1 MNTER
6 ERLSAQ
12 FINQS
17 FVRKLDEGRVKEA
30 ADEGSRFIRS
40 KLRQESFAR
49 EILVPIELSPDEI
62 DRDEH
67 TDQPKK
73 IIEKE
78 PDSTATFVTF
88 KGSGQRTFFRGPR
101 YSVFFGKIESQHFM
115 KSKFELLTY
124 QNDIRK
130 ILTDNSVKDM
140 ADVEDRKFIETIDA
154 AISDAGFSQ
163 DSVTHGILS
172 VDVANTTSAD
182 LAGGGDK
189 AVSRFGGLE
198 FLRTSDGN
206 GVASDTSTDA
216 ANAPFSLQFTAQQL
230 LEGNNFVASTAIF
243 DDNSDTAIHSG
254 NASNANEVTA
264 QVPLSKELI
273 AQMFQA
279 MTAKKLPIGKML
291 MSKTTFMEALKFDYT
306 DVGND
311 IVSRHYDKGL
321 EGEDKLFGVPV
332 VTTIKND
339 IVPDNVIYLF
349 APENYLG
356 NFFLLQDAT
365 LFIKQEADMIEFWS
379 YSSPGIG
386 IGNTKGV
393 IKLSGFKSVGA

>member
-154 AISDAGFSQ
+154 AIGDAGHAFSGGVDFGLMPQ
-163 DSVTHGILS
+163 DAAA
-172 VDVANTTSAD
+172 VDVNLLNLGGQRNHPVVRMRGEEYLITAD
-182 LAGGGDK
+182 DQGA
-189 AVSRFGGLE
+189 
-198 FLRTSDGN
+198 
-206 GVASDTSTDA
+206 ASNVEAHVVNSPA
-216 ANAPFSLQFTAQQL
+216 SLQFTGQQL
-230 LEGNNFVASTAIF
+230 LEGNNFVASTALYQNAT
-243 DDNSDTAIHSG
+243 NSV
-254 NASNANEVTA
+254 ASAGEENTFQA
-264 QVPLSKELI
+264 PLSKELI

>member
-49 EILVPIELSPDEI
+49 EILQPIELSPDEI

-78 PDSTATFVTF
+78 PDSSATFVTF

-140 ADVEDRKFIETIDA
+140 ADIEDRKFIETIEASISEAAYSTNEDTLGGAIDVGDA
-154 AISDAGFSQ
+154 
-163 DSVTHGILS
+163 V
-172 VDVANTTSAD
+172 
-182 LAGGGDK
+182 
-189 AVSRFGGLE
+189 RCFGGQE
-198 FLRTSDGN
+198 FLGS
-206 GVASDTSTDA
+206 GVAVNGHAGLDIGNISRQ
-216 ANAPFSLQFTAQQL
+216 FSGEQL
-230 LEGNNFVASTAIF
+230 LRGNNFVASVAHST
-243 DDNSDTAIHSG
+243 DGGNQLDTIPDA
-254 NASNANEVTA
+254 ARA
-264 QVPLSKELI
+264 PLSKELI

-279 MTAKKLPIGKML
+279 MTSKKLPIGKML
-291 MSKTTFMEALKFDYT
+291 MTKSTFMEALKFDHT
-306 DVGND
+306 EVGND

-332 VTTIKND
+332 ITTIKND
-339 IVPDNVIYLF
+339 IINDNEIYLF

>member
-49 EILVPIELSPDEI
+49 EILQPIELSPDEI

-78 PDSTATFVTF
+78 PDSSATFVTF

-101 YSVFFGKIESQHFM
+101 YSVFFGKVESQHFM

-140 ADVEDRKFIETIDA
+140 ADVEDKKFIETIEASLSDA
-154 AISDAGFSQ
+154 APSVAGNVKSLAIGGITRTRTHLSGAVGQFDSSDLLLGNEFHA
-163 DSVTHGILS
+163 
-172 VDVANTTSAD
+172 TTNGAAD
-182 LAGGGDK
+182 QA
-189 AVSRFGGLE
+189 
-198 FLRTSDGN
+198 
-206 GVASDTSTDA
+206 
-216 ANAPFSLQFTAQQL
+216 
-230 LEGNNFVASTAIF
+230 
-243 DDNSDTAIHSG
+243 
-254 NASNANEVTA
+254 
-264 QVPLSKELI
+264 PLSKELI

-279 MTAKKLPIGKML
+279 MTSKKLPIGKML
-291 MSKTTFMEALKFDYT
+291 MTKATFMEALKFDYT

-332 VTTIKND
+332 ITTIKND
-339 IVPDNVIYLF
+339 IINDNEIYLF

>member
-30 ADEGSRFIRS
+30 QDEGSRFIRS

-49 EILVPIELSPDEI
+49 EILQPIELSPDEI

-140 ADVEDRKFIETIDA
+140 ADEEDRKFIETIEA
-154 AISDAGFSQ
+154 ALADAGPA
-163 DSVTHGILS
+163 DTGAAGAAGYVKDGLS
-172 VDVANTTSAD
+172 YLGATDDVVN
-182 LAGGGDK
+182 
-189 AVSRFGGLE
+189 
-198 FLRTSDGN
+198 
-206 GVASDTSTDA
+206 
-216 ANAPFSLQFTAQQL
+216 PQFTGAQL
-230 LEGNNFVASTAIF
+230 LSGNNFVAKV
-243 DDNSDTAIHSG
+243 SDA
-254 NASNANEVTA
+254 ADAA
-264 QVPLSKELI
+264 AAPLSKELI
-273 AQMFQA
+273 AQLFQCI
-279 MTAKKLPIGKML
+279 TSKKLPIGKML
-291 MSKTTFMEALKFDYT
+291 MTKATFMEALKFDYV

-332 VTTIKND
+332 ITTIKND
-339 IVPDNVIYLF
+339 IIPDNEIYLF

-386 IGNTKGV
+386 IGNTRGV
-393 IKLSGFKSVGA
+393 IKLSGFKSIGA

>member
-88 KGSGQRTFFRGPR
+88 KGAGQRTFFRGPR

-140 ADVEDRKFIETIDA
+140 ADVEDRKFIETIEA
-154 AISDAGFSQ
+154 ALSDAGSTA
-163 DSVTHGILS
+163 DARSTDG
-172 VDVANTTSAD
+172 ATSAD
-182 LAGGGDK
+182 GDN
-189 AVSRFGGLE
+189 VTSFGGVE
-198 FLRTSDGN
+198 FLRLENT
-206 GVASDTSTDA
+206 ALDA
-216 ANAPFSLQFTAQQL
+216 DLTGDLGSLQFTGEQL
-230 LEGNNFVASTAIF
+230 LNGNNFVARAAERDAAGASEINGQKF
-243 DDNSDTAIHSG
+243 DLGTQA
-254 NASNANEVTA
+254 
-264 QVPLSKELI
+264 PLSKELI

-279 MTAKKLPIGKML
+279 MTSKKLPIGKML
-291 MSKTTFMEALKFDYT
+291 MTKATFMEALKFDYT

-332 VTTIKND
+332 ITTIKND
-339 IVPDNVIYLF
+339 IIDDNTIYLF

>member
-73 IIEKE
+73 IFEKE

-88 KGSGQRTFFRGPR
+88 KGAGQRTFFRGPR

-140 ADVEDRKFIETIDA
+140 ADVEDRKFIETIEA
-154 AISDAGFSQ
+154 ALSDAGP
-163 DSVTHGILS
+163 
-172 VDVANTTSAD
+172 AD
-182 LAGGGDK
+182 AAAAAGVGLMKDGLAYLGDNDGGGS
-189 AVSRFGGLE
+189 V
-198 FLRTSDGN
+198 N
-206 GVASDTSTDA
+206 
-216 ANAPFSLQFTAQQL
+216 PQFTGSQL
-230 LEGNNFVASTAIF
+230 LEGNNFVAHI
-243 DDNSDTAIHSG
+243 SDADATQA
-254 NASNANEVTA
+254 A
-264 QVPLSKELI
+264 LSKELI

-279 MTAKKLPIGKML
+279 MTSKKLPIGKML
-291 MSKTTFMEALKFDYT
+291 MTKATFMEALKFDYT

-332 VTTIKND
+332 ITTIKND
-339 IVPDNVIYLF
+339 IVDDNTIYLF

>member
-17 FVRKLDEGRVKEA
+17 FVRKLEDGRVKEA

-49 EILVPIELSPDEI
+49 EILQPIELSPDEI

-78 PDSTATFVTF
+78 PDSSATFVTF

-101 YSVFFGKIESQHFM
+101 YSVFFGKVESQHFM

-154 AISDAGFSQ
+154 ALDEAGSTTDARSTDG
-163 DSVTHGILS
+163 
-172 VDVANTTSAD
+172 AASAD
-182 LAGGGDK
+182 SDN
-189 AVSRFGGLE
+189 VTSFGGVE
-198 FLRTSDGN
+198 FLGL
-206 GVASDTSTDA
+206 A
-216 ANAPFSLQFTAQQL
+216 ANALDADLTGPLGSLQFTGEQL
-230 LEGNNFVASTAIF
+230 LKGNNFVARAAERDAAGATTISGSKF
-243 DDNSDTAIHSG
+243 DLGTQA
-254 NASNANEVTA
+254 A
-264 QVPLSKELI
+264 LSKELI

-339 IVPDNVIYLF
+339 IIPDNVIYLF

>member
-30 ADEGSRFIRS
+30 QDEGSRFIRS

-49 EILVPIELSPDEI
+49 EILQPIELSPDEI

-140 ADVEDRKFIETIDA
+140 ADEEDRKFIETIEA
-154 AISDAGFSQ
+154 ALADAGPADVGVQ
-163 DSVTHGILS
+163 NAAGYVKNGLS
-172 VDVANTTSAD
+172 YLGAT
-182 LAGGGDK
+182 GG
-189 AVSRFGGLE
+189 VV
-198 FLRTSDGN
+198 N
-206 GVASDTSTDA
+206 
-216 ANAPFSLQFTAQQL
+216 PQFTGAQL
-230 LEGNNFVASTAIF
+230 LSGNNFVAKVSDVDATA
-243 DDNSDTAIHSG
+243 A
-254 NASNANEVTA
+254 
-264 QVPLSKELI
+264 PLSKELI
-273 AQMFQA
+273 AQLFQC
-279 MTAKKLPIGKML
+279 MTSKKLPIGKML
-291 MSKTTFMEALKFDYT
+291 MTKATFMEALKFDYV

-332 VTTIKND
+332 ITTIKND
-339 IVPDNVIYLF
+339 IIPDNEIYLF

-386 IGNTKGV
+386 IGNTRGV
-393 IKLSGFKSVGA
+393 IKLSGFKSIGA

>member
-62 DRDEH
+62 DRDEN

-140 ADVEDRKFIETIDA
+140 ADIEDTKFIETITA
-154 AISDAGFSQ
+154 AISDAGHSFSGGVDFGLRPEQ
-163 DSVTHGILS
+163 AAAEDINALGVNSPVTRMRGNEYL
-172 VDVANTTSAD
+172 VTA
-182 LAGGGDK
+182 
-189 AVSRFGGLE
+189 
-198 FLRTSDGN
+198 DGN
-206 GVASDTSTDA
+206 GAASDTVGDEI
-216 ANAPFSLQFTAQQL
+216 NAPVSLQFSGQQL
-230 LEGNNFVASTAIF
+230 LEGNNFVASTALYL
-243 DDNSDTAIHSG
+243 NATNTVSHSG
-254 NASNANEVTA
+254 DENTFQA
-264 QVPLSKELI
+264 PLSKELI

-332 VTTIKND
+332 ITTIKND
-339 IVPDNVIYLF
+339 IIPDNVIYLF

>member
-140 ADVEDRKFIETIDA
+140 ADVEDKKFIETIA
-154 AISDAGFSQ
+154 AAM
-163 DSVTHGILS
+163 
-172 VDVANTTSAD
+172 
-182 LAGGGDK
+182 
-189 AVSRFGGLE
+189 
-198 FLRTSDGN
+198 
-206 GVASDTSTDA
+206 
-216 ANAPFSLQFTAQQL
+216 
-230 LEGNNFVASTAIF
+230 
-243 DDNSDTAIHSG
+243 
-254 NASNANEVTA
+254 A
-264 QVPLSKELI
+264 QVGRVTKLGEDESGLGGAVNNTNHLSFHPTNLAQANILDCDDQPLTKNLI
-273 AQMFQA
+273 AQLFQN
-279 MTAKKLPIGKML
+279 MTMQKMPIGKLL
-291 MSKTTFMEALKFDYT
+291 MTKSTFMEVLKFDHT
-306 DVGND
+306 EVGND
-311 IVSRHYDKGL
+311 VVSAHYRDGIA
-321 EGEDKLFGVPV
+321 GEEKLFGVPV
-332 VTTIKND
+332 ITTIKND
-339 IVPDNVIYLF
+339 IINDNEIFLF

-379 YSSPGIG
+379 YSAPGIG
-386 IGNTKGV
+386 IGNANG
-393 IKLSGFKSVGA
+393 IRKLTNFSSIGG